1 MYRVEK
7 VTQKEIALVSEMENE
22 IFSFPWAYESFETL
36 IENPCNHFYIVFDKG
51 TPVAYFGIMII
62 MNECDIYNIAVR
74 PNYQGKGIGSFIM
87 QEIIEICR
95 KKEVDTITLEV
106 REFNYRAIGL
116 YEKYGFKLVSRIK
129 GYYSKPL
136 EDGLLMRLSI
146 DEEELKNFSHRNVMR

>member
-1 MYRVEK
+1 MYKVEK
-7 VTQKEIALVSEMENE
+7 VTQKEVALVSKMENE
-22 IFSFPWAYESFETL
+22 IFSFPWAYDSFETL
-36 IENPCNHFYIVFDKG
+36 IKNNYNHFYIVFDDDV
-51 TPVAYFGIMII
+51 PVAYFGIMII
-62 MNECDIYNIAVR
+62 LDECDIYNIAVR

-87 QEIIEICR
+87 QNIIEICR
-95 KKEVDTITLEV
+95 KNEVDSITLEV

-146 DEEELKNFSHRNVMR
+146 DEE